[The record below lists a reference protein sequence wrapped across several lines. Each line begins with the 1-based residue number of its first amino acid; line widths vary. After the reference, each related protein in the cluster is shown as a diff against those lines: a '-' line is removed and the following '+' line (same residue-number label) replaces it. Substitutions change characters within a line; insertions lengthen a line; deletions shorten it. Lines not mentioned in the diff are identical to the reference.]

1 MWIIPNNYPLY
12 SAFAQ
17 DMVASKEDLTLLESS
32 IESSLMWRSK
42 PSRLHSWLQR
52 WNGVSWL
59 RHLFGR
65 TLKPSRQKSFEIAL
79 TSLLEAIPV
88 RDSPKLDGAKELK
101 TNDTSGRL
109 SGMQFDLFDL
119 VDVSSKTS
127 RDTLRWD
134 SPLLSQIWRR
144 RVIEQR
150 GEYSQRLKSA
160 LRTRGRESSLWLTP
174 RATDTNKG
182 EGNSTFTARM
192 GDRTENVAQSL
203 PAQVNNP
210 RTWPT
215 PSADQAGEGPMLNE
229 LLTKEGEPAKLG
241 ERAYHPG
248 AKYHS
253 QITLNRAV
261 QMFPTPDERGF
272 TNDGSL
278 EKLAR
283 SGVTKEE
290 YEGMA
295 YRAGRLKKGK
305 FWPKPRARK
314 GWLTPQVQDSKHS
327 GTNSSENEST
337 SWLTVSVEDAGRQ
350 GSAAAWREYKE
361 LGRTAQARLRNQV
374 QTTQDNN
381 QVKGKDKRGTT
392 LGGAVRNW
400 PKPRARRGWLTPQV
414 QDSKHSGTNS
424 SENGQR
430 DLLVNQV
437 NWPTPRALE
446 DKDCGPVGSKSQ
458 LHMEKRS
465 YLCAKAKDPKRPTG
479 QLNPNWVE
487 QLMGVPP
494 GWTALDGTSNEWQY
508 GWHDGSWEEGIPRVV
523 ESCPDRVDR
532 IRLLGNGVVPQTA
545 AKAWRVLEERLERS

>member
-52 WNGVSWL
+52 WNRVSWL

-248 AKYHS
+248 AKYHT

-314 GWLTPQVQDSKHS
+314 
-327 GTNSSENEST
+327 
-337 SWLTVSVEDAGRQ
+337 
-350 GSAAAWREYKE
+350 
-361 LGRTAQARLRNQV
+361 
-374 QTTQDNN
+374 
-381 QVKGKDKRGTT
+381 
-392 LGGAVRNW
+392 
-400 PKPRARRGWLTPQV
+400 GWLTPQV